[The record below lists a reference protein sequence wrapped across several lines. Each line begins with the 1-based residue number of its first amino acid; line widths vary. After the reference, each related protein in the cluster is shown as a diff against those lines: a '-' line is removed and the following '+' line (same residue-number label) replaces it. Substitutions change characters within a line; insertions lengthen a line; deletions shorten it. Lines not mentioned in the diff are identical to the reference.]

1 MSNGDGRWN
10 RRQFLGAAATQ
21 GVAAALSHG
30 RTVSAQARLQT
41 QPKRVRAPGAAAA
54 EVLRRQFG
62 AASAHFHLAALPA
75 SSSGNP
81 AYTLEASGGEV
92 RIAGTSAVAMCR
104 AAYSYLRGQG
114 AGMVCWSG
122 TRIDLPDPLPPH
134 PAVRVECPYRHVQYL
149 NPCTYGY
156 TMAFWDWP
164 RWERE
169 LDWMALHGITMPLA
183 MEGQEWVWNQVWRSY
198 GVTEAELDA
207 WNTGPA
213 QLPWHRMGNINGFDG
228 PLPPD
233 WIENRRALQKQIMDR
248 MRALGM
254 TPVAP
259 AFAGFVPQGYLRVRP
274 DAETTTLLWL
284 PEEFKT
290 IPRSTRTFVLH
301 PRQAELYREIG
312 CRFIELYKA
321 EYGEV
326 NYYLAD
332 SFNELDPPVSAD
344 RRYEDLEQ
352 FGRTVYSGIL
362 AGDPAGTWVMQGWLF
377 VFGAQ
382 GFWDDASVAALLRGV
397 PNDRMLILDYTNDL
411 VPSLAGKFQPG
422 PWRRTQAF
430 HGKAWINGMAH
441 TFGGNTTVK
450 GNLPRMASEPAQTLA
465 DPAHGNL
472 QGWGMCPEGIETNE
486 VVYELM
492 TDAGWQREPIE
503 LSSWIAG
510 YCRARYG
517 SCPDAMRDSWA
528 LLLKSAYGAHVWM
541 SHAAWQGEPTTEPRA
556 QGVDAGPAFAQA
568 TRLFLSCADRLGQA
582 QLYRND
588 LIELSVQAAGGY
600 VDAQLALAGGQ
611 IRSGALSGAAPHM
624 EAALRTMEQMDALLN
639 LRPDRR
645 LETWVAAARVRAA
658 APDEAAFYDEN
669 ARRLITTWGW
679 PELSDYA
686 CRAWSGLLRDY
697 YAARWRAWWEHLEA
711 GQPFSLDI
719 WQQTWLSRPW
729 QPSPPMPAADL
740 FAVAGQLI
748 APLT

>member
-1 MSNGDGRWN
+1 MN
-10 RRQFLGAAATQ
+10 RRQFLGAAASQ
-21 GVAAALSHG
+21 GLAAALAHG
-30 RTVSAQARLQT
+30 QAAPAPAQARPQSRREPPLRPEQ
-41 QPKRVRAPGAAAA
+41 AAAG
-54 EVLRRQFG
+54 VLHRLLG
-62 AASAHFHLAALPA
+62 PASARFHLAALP
-75 SSSGNP
+75 SGSNGKP

-92 RIAGTSAVAMCR
+92 RIAGTSAVAICR

-114 AGMVCWSG
+114 AVMVCWSG
-122 TRIDLPDPLPPH
+122 TRIALPDPLPSLA
-134 PAVRVECPYRHVQYL
+134 AVRVECPYQHVQYL

-156 TMAFWDWP
+156 TMAFWDWA

-183 MEGQEWVWNQVWRSY
+183 MEGQEWVWNQVWRSF
-198 GVTEAELDA
+198 GISQAELDA

-213 QLPWHRMGNINGFDG
+213 HLPWHRMGNINGFDG

-233 WIENRRALQKQIMDR
+233 WIEKRRALQKQIMDR

-259 AFAGFVPQGYLRVRP
+259 AFGGFVPQGFLRVQP
-274 DAETTTLLWL
+274 DAATTTLLWL

-301 PRQAELYREIG
+301 PRQEALYREIG
-312 CRFIELYKA
+312 RRFIERYKA

-326 NYYLAD
+326 SYYLAD

-352 FGRTVYSGIL
+352 FGRTVYSSIL

-397 PNDRMLILDYTNDL
+397 PDDRMLILDYTNDL
-411 VPSLAGKFQPG
+411 EPKPGSKYQPG

-430 HGKAWINGMAH
+430 HGKGWVNGMAH
-441 TFGGNTTVK
+441 TFGGNNTLK
-450 GNLPRMASEPAQTLA
+450 GNLPLMAAEPAQTLA

-486 VVYELM
+486 VAYELM
-492 TDAGWQREPIE
+492 TDAGWQREPIQ
-503 LSSWIAG
+503 LDTWIAA

-517 SCPDAMRDSWA
+517 SYPDAMQEAWA

-541 SHAAWQGEPTTEPRA
+541 SHAAWQAEPTTEPHA
-556 QGVDAGPAFAQA
+556 QGVNSGPEFVQA
-568 TRLFLSCADRLGQA
+568 ARLFLSCADQLGEG

-588 LIELSVQAAGGY
+588 LIELTVQAAGGY
-600 VDAQLALAGGQ
+600 VDAQLALAGEQ
-611 IRSGALSGAAPHM
+611 IRSGYLSGAAPHM

-639 LRPDRR
+639 LRADRR
-645 LETWVAAARVRAA
+645 LETWVAAARAQASAA
-658 APDEAAFYDEN
+658 DEAAYYDEN

-697 YAARWRAWWEHLEA
+697 YAARWRAWWEHQHAEQA
-711 GQPFSLDI
+711 FSLDI

-729 QPSPPMPAADL
+729 QPSQPMPVADL
-740 FAVAGQLI
+740 FAFAGQLL
-748 APLT
+748 ARVS